1 MTIRR
6 NHYLEQRGH
15 TWYYVRRVPA
25 RYQSIDKRRRVKHA
39 LHTDSLTIARERR
52 DAMMD
57 AENIFGK
64 PPMRNTQACL
74 LRSCRGC
81 AVIGR
86 QDGAP
91 EGFITLTA

>member
-25 RYQSIDKRRRVKHA
+25 RFRTIDKRFRVKHA

-52 DAMMD
+52 DALMD
-57 AENIFGK
+57 ADEHYWETSLAK
-64 PPMRNTQACL
+64 DCL
-74 LRSCRGC
+74 LYTSPSPR
-81 AVIGR
+81 
-86 QDGAP
+86 D
-91 EGFITLTA
+91 